1 VTIVKVLIA
10 VDDSPW
16 SQAAMD
22 YVKKAL
28 WPRDTEMVVLSVARP
43 AMVAYSLVDAPG
55 AGATFSQELYEEQL
69 KYHEEV
75 AARHERQIHDLGFRT
90 RAAVMAG
97 DPREAILTTAAQ
109 ENADLIVVGSHGRS
123 GVTKLVMGSVAS
135 HVVTHAPCNVL
146 VVKIP
151 KKA

>member
-1 VTIVKVLIA
+1 MKILIA

-22 YVKKAL
+22 YVKKAA
-28 WPRDTEMVVLSVARP
+28 WPKGTELVVLSVARP

-69 KYHEEV
+69 KFHEEV
-75 AARHERQIHDLGFRT
+75 AARYERQIHDLGFKT

-97 DPREAILTTAAQ
+97 DPREAILTTAA
-109 ENADLIVVGSHGRS
+109 
-123 GVTKLVMGSVAS
+123 
-135 HVVTHAPCNVL
+135 
-146 VVKIP
+146 
-151 KKA
+151 

>member
-1 VTIVKVLIA
+1 MKILIA

-22 YVKKAL
+22 YVKKAS
-28 WPRDTEMVVLSVARP
+28 WPKGSEMVVLSVARP

-75 AARHERQIHDLGFRT
+75 AARYERQVHDLGFKS

-109 ENADLIVVGSHGRS
+109 EAADLIVVGSHGRS
-123 GVTKLVMGSVAS
+123 GVSKLVMGSVAN

-146 VVKIP
+146 VVKLP
-151 KKA
+151 KKT

>member
-1 VTIVKVLIA
+1 MKILIA

-22 YVKKAL
+22 YVKKAT
-28 WPRDTEMVVLSVARP
+28 WPKGSEMIVLSVARP
-43 AMVAYSLVDAPG
+43 AMVAYTLVDAPG

-75 AARHERQIHDLGFRT
+75 AARYERQVHDLGFKSRS
-90 RAAVMAG
+90 AVMAG

-109 ENADLIVVGSHGRS
+109 EAVDLIVVGSHGRS
-123 GVTKLVMGSVAS
+123 GVSKLVMGSVAS

-146 VVKIP
+146 VVKLP